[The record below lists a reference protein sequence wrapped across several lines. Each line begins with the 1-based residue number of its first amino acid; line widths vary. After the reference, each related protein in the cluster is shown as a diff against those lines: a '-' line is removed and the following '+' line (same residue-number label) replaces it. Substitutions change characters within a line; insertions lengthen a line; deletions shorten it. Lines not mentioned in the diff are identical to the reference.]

1 MILSITHISDYLI
14 EGIKSHTFSMFTP
27 SKCGFLKK
35 RLDWYGKNPMS
46 CYPYI
51 CNSWLRVNNT
61 IWQLRRRKL
70 LPNYC
75 HKVYVLAWLSTSLST
90 LLDLATVEKKSA
102 LCGVTWRK
110 RRTMAAAREFFSLRT
125 ASVSK
130 PQKCTMLVLVNLFSV
145 VGEFL

>member
-1 MILSITHISDYLI
+1 M
-14 EGIKSHTFSMFTP
+14 
-27 SKCGFLKK
+27 
-35 RLDWYGKNPMS
+35 
-46 CYPYI
+46 
-51 CNSWLRVNNT
+51 
-61 IWQLRRRKL
+61 
-70 LPNYC
+70 
-75 HKVYVLAWLSTSLST
+75 YVPAWLSTSLST

-110 RRTMAAAREFFSLRT
+110 RRTMAAVREIFSLRT